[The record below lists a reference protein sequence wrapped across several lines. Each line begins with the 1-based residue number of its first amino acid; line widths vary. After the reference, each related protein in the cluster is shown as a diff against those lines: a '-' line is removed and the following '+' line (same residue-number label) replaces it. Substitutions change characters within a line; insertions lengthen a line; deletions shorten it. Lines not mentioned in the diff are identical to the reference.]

1 MCLKVLGNLVWF
13 VLEPPGIRRYSP
25 DGKRS
30 EVILKCRVRDSS
42 FLLSLV
48 YNMFLITTCTLY
60 AVKTRKIPENFNESK
75 FIGFTMYTT
84 CIIWLAFVPIY
95 FGTGNSFEV
104 IKNHNSN
111 IRSNLLHFAL
121 NFTINGNK

>member
-1 MCLKVLGNLVWF
+1 MLGTGIWF
-13 VLEPPGIRRYSP
+13 LLEPPGVRKYFP

-42 FLLSLV
+42 FLLSLI

-104 IKNHNSN
+104 NKAEQCWLNSKL
-111 IRSNLLHFAL
+111 ITTLSCA
-121 NFTINGNK
+121 I